1 MMAKIKSL
9 SPEELHRDCDPSQF
23 NFKST
28 AELEKLD
35 LVIGQDRA
43 VKAVSFGIDIKSDG
57 YHIFA
62 LGPTGTGKTSII
74 KKFLQGK
81 TRNEPI
87 PDDWAYVNNF
97 EDSDKPHAL
106 RMPPGKGCEL
116 VKDIDLLIQDL
127 ETEVPQAFETE
138 EYEADTEKIQQSF
151 QEDRQNLFSQIESK
165 VQEKG
170 FGLLQT
176 PQGIV
181 VVPTK
186 DGEAIGPEKIAEME
200 QKQQDELLKN
210 RELLQEELRE
220 TVKKVHKLQKDL
232 KKELR
237 DLDRRTVGFAVSHL
251 IDDLTKKYG
260 DLEQVVKFIN
270 SVREDILDNVQEFK
284 QPPEEETSDRLS
296 FLGTMQAKQNQ
307 FDKYRVNLIV
317 DHCNAEGAP
326 VVLEENPTYNNLIG
340 SVEHKAQFGALI
352 TNFHMIKPGALHKAN
367 GGYLM
372 LEVKDLIN
380 KPFVWD
386 ALKRA
391 LSKKSIRIERL
402 MESYQMIAT
411 KGLEPEPIPLEV
423 KVVLIGDP
431 MTYYLLY
438 QHDEDFRELFKV
450 KADFD
455 TQMDW
460 TDESVNLYARF
471 IGTMCEEENLKHFSP
486 SGVARVIEES
496 SRMVTDQSKLAT
508 RFGYVVDLLQ
518 EASYW
523 AAKNGNEFVDAE
535 DVQQALE
542 EQIYRSNRL
551 EERIQDQIEEHVILI
566 DTDGAVIGQ
575 INGISVLPFGDY
587 EFGRPSRITAQTHVG
602 RSGVVNIERAIE
614 LGGKIHNKGVLILDG
629 YLGGKYA
636 QDYPLT
642 LSASITFEQLYSE
655 VDGDSA
661 SSAELYALLS
671 SLSEFPLRQDLAVT
685 GSVNQRG
692 QVQAIGGV
700 NRKIEGFFEVCK
712 RRGLTGSQGVVIP
725 KSNIKN
731 LMLRQEVVDAVKDN
745 QFHIYPIS
753 TIDEGIS
760 LLTGKEAGDLQEDG
774 TYPKDTV
781 NWAVEKKLRELGEK
795 INSSPPEK
803 KHKGKKRSE

>member
-43 VKAVSFGIDIKSDG
+43 VKAVSFGIDIKSAG

-251 IDDLTKKYG
+251 IDDLTKKYS

-496 SRMVTDQSKLAT
+496 SRMITDQSKLAT

-535 DVQQALE
+535 DVQQALDA
-542 EQIYRSNRL
+542 QIYRSNRL

-731 LMLRQEVVDAVKDN
+731 LMLRQEVVDAVKDS

-803 KHKGKKRSE
+803 KQKGKK

>member
-1 MMAKIKSL
+1 MAKIKSL
-9 SPEELHRDCDPSQF
+9 SPEELHRDCNPSQF

-43 VKAVSFGIDIKSDG
+43 VKAVSFGIDIKSAG

-62 LGPTGTGKTSII
+62 LGATGTGKTSII

-87 PDDWAYVNNF
+87 PNDWAYVNNF
-97 EDSDKPHAL
+97 EDSDKPKAL

-138 EYEADTEKIQQSF
+138 EYEADTEKIQKSF

-200 QKQQDELLKN
+200 QKQQDQLLKN

-237 DLDRRTVGFAVSHL
+237 ELDRRTVGFAVSHL

-260 DLEQVVKFIN
+260 DLEQVVSFIN

-284 QPPEEETSDRLS
+284 QPSEEETSDRLS
-296 FLGTMQAKQNQ
+296 FLGAIQAKQNQ

-326 VVLEENPTYNNLIG
+326 VVLEENPTYNNLVG

-367 GGYLM
+367 GGFLM

-455 TQMDW
+455 NQMEW

-535 DVQQALE
+535 DVQQALDA
-542 EQIYRSNRL
+542 QIYRSNRL
-551 EERIQDQIEEHVILI
+551 EERIQDQIEERVILI

-642 LSASITFEQLYSE
+642 LSASITFEQLYAE

-745 QFHIYPIS
+745 KFHIYPIS

-795 INSSPPEK
+795 INSSPQEK
-803 KHKGKKRSE
+803 KKKAKK

>member
-1 MMAKIKSL
+1 MAKIKSL

-81 TRNEPI
+81 THNEPI

-97 EDSDKPHAL
+97 EDSDKPKAL
-106 RMPPGKGCEL
+106 RMPPGIGCEL

-138 EYEADTEKIQQSF
+138 EYEADTEKLQQSF

-200 QKQQDELLKN
+200 QKQQDQLLKN

-220 TVKKVHKLQKDL
+220 TVKKVHKIQKDL

-237 DLDRRTVGFAVSHL
+237 ELDRRTVGFAVSHL

-260 DLEQVVKFIN
+260 DLDQVVKFIN

-284 QPPEEETSDRLS
+284 QPAEEETSDRLS
-296 FLGTMQAKQNQ
+296 FLGAMQAKQNQ

-317 DHCNAEGAP
+317 DHCDAEGAP
-326 VVLEENPTYNNLIG
+326 VVLEENPTYNNLVG

-367 GGYLM
+367 GGFLM

-391 LSKKSIRIERL
+391 LSKKSIRIERM

-431 MTYYLLY
+431 MIYYLLFD
-438 QHDEDFRELFKV
+438 HDEDFRELFKV

-455 TQMDW
+455 IQMDW

-471 IGTMCEEENLKHFSP
+471 IGTLCEEENLKHFSP

-535 DVQQALE
+535 DVQQALD

-551 EERIQDQIEEHVILI
+551 EERIQDQIEEQIILI

-587 EFGRPSRITAQTHVG
+587 AFGRPSRITARTHVG
-602 RSGVVNIERAIE
+602 RSGVVNIERAID

-712 RRGLTGSQGVVIP
+712 RRGLTGTQGVVIP

-731 LMLRQEVVDAVKDN
+731 LMLRQEVVDAVKDKK
-745 QFHIYPIS
+745 FHIYPIS

-760 LLTGKEAGDLQEDG
+760 LLTGKKAGDLKEDG

-795 INSSPPEK
+795 INNSPPDNKKEEK
-803 KHKGKKRSE
+803 E